1 MKNPH
6 FVRIQKI
13 LGPLVRFLFPISL
26 EGTENLPED
35 RPVMLCANHSSA
47 WDPVLFV
54 AAIWTGYP
62 LRIMAKKQLLRI
74 PILGSILKAIGVFA
88 VDRGNSDIQAVKTA
102 ITTPLNAAKSTVS
115 SIFDSIKSAISDK
128 INGAKDAV
136 HSAIEAIKDKFN
148 FTWSLPHLKLPHISI
163 TGSFSLSP
171 PSAPHFSVSWYKKAM
186 GNAMILDGAS
196 IFGAMGGQLLGGG
209 EAGREVVA
217 GEDHLMGLMRQTV
230 GGEVGGDLAGLE
242 EKLDRLIELLAEL
255 AGVTI
260 QVNGADYR
268 SKMELAEA
276 IMEIIDRK
284 RARREAAYG

>member
-102 ITTPLNAAKSTVS
+102 IQSLKQGWNLLIFPEGTRVKNPGHAEVKGGAAMMAIRTGVPCALVISQCSCSLMVEVYTVS
-115 SIFDSIKSAISDK
+115 RAVLSAESVATASVPVSDM
-128 INGAKDAV
+128 A
-136 HSAIEAIKDKFN
+136 H
-148 FTWSLPHLKLPHISI
+148 
-163 TGSFSLSP
+163 
-171 PSAPHFSVSWYKKAM
+171 
-186 GNAMILDGAS
+186 
-196 IFGAMGGQLLGGG
+196 
-209 EAGREVVA
+209 R
-217 GEDHLMGLMRQTV
+217 
-230 GGEVGGDLAGLE
+230 
-242 EKLDRLIELLAEL
+242 
-255 AGVTI
+255 
-260 QVNGADYR
+260 
-268 SKMELAEA
+268 
-276 IMEIIDRK
+276 
-284 RARREAAYG
+284 

>member
-102 ITTPLNAAKSTVS
+102 IQSLKQGWNLLIFPEGTRVKKPGQVTPKSGAGMMAIRAGVKMVPVFIGTAKRLFRKTV
-115 SIFDSIKSAISDK
+115 I
-128 INGAKDAV
+128 
-136 HSAIEAIKDKFN
+136 
-148 FTWSLPHLKLPHISI
+148 
-163 TGSFSLSP
+163 
-171 PSAPHFSVSWYKKAM
+171 
-186 GNAMILDGAS
+186 
-196 IFGAMGGQLLGGG
+196 IFGKPFTPTYTGRKGTAEEYQANTDEVMRRAYELGG
-209 EAGREVVA
+209 VSC
-217 GEDHLMGLMRQTV
+217 L
-230 GGEVGGDLAGLE
+230 
-242 EKLDRLIELLAEL
+242 
-255 AGVTI
+255 
-260 QVNGADYR
+260 
-268 SKMELAEA
+268 
-276 IMEIIDRK
+276 
-284 RARREAAYG
+284 

>member
-102 ITTPLNAAKSTVS
+102 IQSLKQGWNLL
-115 SIFDSIKSAISDK
+115 ISRRHP
-128 INGAKDAV
+128 G
-136 HSAIEAIKDKFN
+136 EG
-148 FTWSLPHLKLPHISI
+148 PG
-163 TGSFSLSP
+163 TG
-171 PSAPHFSVSWYKKAM
+171 
-186 GNAMILDGAS
+186 
-196 IFGAMGGQLLGGG
+196 GGQGRRGHDGHSLRGGHGAHVHRHEKRLFHRVRIIIGRPYTPVYTGRKGTAEEYQANADEIMRRAYALGGIVC
-209 EAGREVVA
+209 R
-217 GEDHLMGLMRQTV
+217 
-230 GGEVGGDLAGLE
+230 
-242 EKLDRLIELLAEL
+242 
-255 AGVTI
+255 
-260 QVNGADYR
+260 
-268 SKMELAEA
+268 
-276 IMEIIDRK
+276 
-284 RARREAAYG
+284 